1 MYNKIK
7 YFIYYIYNKKMEY
20 LVYSVLVALFL
31 IGLYSN
37 SYTLHNL
44 IHSLFGKTIIV
55 LCLIVLSHMYGTKM
69 ALLASVLV
77 LLYYHYGTLEGFSS
91 GAEEEVANTS
101 EDDTIEEE
109 EEGDQITKSEQENN
123 DNSDS
128 DEDLDSDTEEQ
139 AQSAVDN
146 GLAQQSGKGADL
158 LTNDPS
164 DPSNYKQS
172 VNADGND
179 STQEQVDQP
188 SQSTNGENVVAM
200 PSKTVESFS
209 LLY

>member
-1 MYNKIK
+1 
-7 YFIYYIYNKKMEY
+7 MEY

-37 SYTLHNL
+37 SYALHNL

-55 LCLIVLSHMYGTKM
+55 LGLIVLSHMYGTKM

-91 GAEEEVANTS
+91 GAQEEVANTG

-123 DNSDS
+123 DDS
-128 DEDLDSDTEEQ
+128 DTDEDSETEEQ
-139 AQSAVDN
+139 AQNAVGN
-146 GLAQQSGKGADL
+146 GSAQQSGQGADL

-164 DPSNYKQS
+164 DPTNYKQS

-179 STQEQVDQP
+179 STNEQVEQP